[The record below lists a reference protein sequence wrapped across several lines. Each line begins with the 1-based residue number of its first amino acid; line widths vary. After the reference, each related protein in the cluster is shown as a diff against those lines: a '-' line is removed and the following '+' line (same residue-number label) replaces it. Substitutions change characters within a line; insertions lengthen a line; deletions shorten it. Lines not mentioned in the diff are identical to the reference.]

1 MKMIKHLVP
10 MLFVAAVAT
19 GCSSPKSGLA
29 AQSGSST
36 ATPATTED
44 SAVYHMQLH
53 KVMDEEGAHKLA
65 FTYLIPDGWS
75 ATDTIKWIPNDFMT
89 PEVGTTIIKS
99 PDGLT
104 ELVSMSGAWTMFGH
118 SPTGD
123 YGSLPPKSVSDIL
136 LSGFKQQHPSVQFAV
151 LTKEDTPVD
160 SLLGQAPPQ
169 GSNSGLKA
177 EIKVRFSQGG
187 KSFLMKSQ
195 GRLDS
200 MQMTPV
206 PSGMGGTIYEG
217 GWMITQTMAVTAPE
231 EQMDGAMKLLGIV
244 LTSSHMDPHFFNT
257 LVQTRKII
265 SDNFYARQREIGEI
279 SRIISQ
285 TNDEISDTIMSAYH
299 TGQAAQDRE
308 ISGFDDYIKGVD
320 KYQDSDGQVDLPSG
334 YAHAFA
340 DDNGHYIVTDQHGF
354 DPNVGST
361 GSTWRELQKGG

>member
-1 MKMIKHLVP
+1 M
-10 MLFVAAVAT
+10 
-19 GCSSPKSGLA
+19 
-29 AQSGSST
+29 
-36 ATPATTED
+36 
-44 SAVYHMQLH
+44 
-53 KVMDEEGAHKLA
+53 
-65 FTYLIPDGWS
+65 
-75 ATDTIKWIPNDFMT
+75 
-89 PEVGTTIIKS
+89 
-99 PDGLT
+99 
-104 ELVSMSGAWTMFGH
+104 
-118 SPTGD
+118 
-123 YGSLPPKSVSDIL
+123 
-136 LSGFKQQHPSVQFAV
+136 
-151 LTKEDTPVD
+151 
-160 SLLGQAPPQ
+160 
-169 GSNSGLKA
+169 KA